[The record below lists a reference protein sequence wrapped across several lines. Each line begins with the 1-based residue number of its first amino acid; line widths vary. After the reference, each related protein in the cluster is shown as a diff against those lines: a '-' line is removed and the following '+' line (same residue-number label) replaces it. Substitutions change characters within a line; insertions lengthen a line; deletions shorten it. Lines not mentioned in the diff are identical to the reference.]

1 MKDHFFLITGVAA
14 RRLAFVL
21 AAILVSGELVG
32 AAEDVDVAVLRQQA
46 VRDAVATVAPSV
58 VRIETIGGLE
68 KVGDVL
74 YGEGPTTGLIV
85 TPDGFIVSSAFN
97 FAQKPSSIL
106 VTLPD
111 GSRTP
116 ARLVA
121 TDHSRMLV
129 LLKVDVDESLPVPQ
143 VAPADAHRVGR
154 WAIAL
159 GRTFDASAPNLSLGI
174 VSALGRVSGKA
185 LQTDAKISPAN
196 YGGALVDIEGRV
208 LGVLVPLS
216 PSETGTL
223 AGFEWYDSGIGF
235 AIPLAHILSV
245 LPRMVDGNDLHPGL
259 LGVSLGGDEQNAEA
273 PRIAE
278 CRVNSPAAKGGL
290 AAGDVIVG
298 LDDKQ
303 IATAADVKNELN
315 RRYAGDKVRV
325 VVKRG
330 DEQVTRELELVAKID
345 PYERPLIGLLP
356 LRGPAAPGGVPV
368 RYVYPT
374 SGAAAAGLQPGDVVT
389 TIDQQPVA
397 DAQALRVALAEHKPG
412 DSVRLGVRRGAE
424 QLTLEVRL
432 TPQPET
438 LPDALPLAS
447 SARQAAGADRPESGR
462 VPLVVAGFKSEP
474 LVYLPKNYD
483 ADIPAGLVVWLRP
496 DAQVTDDAVVARWQ
510 SLCDEFDLVLLAP
523 TPQSEGKWR
532 PDDLEFLAKAIEAVR
547 TNFAIDAT
555 RIAVAGEK
563 TGGTAAFVF
572 AFQER
577 DTVRGVA
584 AIDCPLMA
592 KLADNEPLRPLS
604 IYLATAS
611 QTPFAPA
618 QVKAIAK
625 LREMKYPVTEQP
637 LGETPRELSGDEWQA
652 FARWLDSL
660 DRI

>member
-1 MKDHFFLITGVAA
+1 MKLHPFQPGVVIA
-14 RRLAFVL
+14 RLAFVL
-21 AAILVSGELVG
+21 AAIFVPCATAI
-32 AAEDVDVAVLRQQA
+32 AAEDVDVAALRQQA
-46 VRDAVATVAPSV
+46 VRDAVAAVAPSV

-74 YGEGPTTGLIV
+74 YGAGPTTGLIV
-85 TPDGFIVSSAFN
+85 SPDGFIISSAFN

-121 TDHSRMLV
+121 TDYSRMLV
-129 LLKVDVDESLPVPQ
+129 LLKVDVDDSLPIAET
-143 VAPADAHRVGR
+143 APADAHRVGR

-159 GRTFDASAPNLSLGI
+159 GRTFDASAPNISLGI

-196 YGGALVDIEGRV
+196 YGGPLVDIEGRV

-216 PSETGTL
+216 PTEMGSV

-235 AIPLAHILSV
+235 AIPLAHIMSV
-245 LPRMVDGNDLHPGL
+245 LPRMVDGHDLHPGL
-259 LGVSLGGDEQNAEA
+259 LGVSLGGDEKNAEA

-290 AAGDVIVG
+290 AAGDVIVE
-298 LDDKQ
+298 LDDKA
-303 IATAADVKNELN
+303 IASAADVKHELN

-325 VVKRG
+325 VVQRG
-330 DEQVTRELELVAKID
+330 EERVEHELELVARID

-356 LRGPAAPGGVPV
+356 ARGPVAAGGVPV

-374 SGAAAAGLQPGDVVT
+374 SGAAAASLQPGDIVT
-389 TIDQQPVA
+389 TIDQQPAA

-412 DSVRLGVRRGAE
+412 DTVKLGVRRGAE
-424 QLTLEVRL
+424 QLSLEVRL
-432 TPQPET
+432 TPQPE
-438 LPDALPLAS
+438 ALPEALPPAS
-447 SARQAAGADRPESGR
+447 AARQPAGADRPESGR
-462 VPLVVAGFKSEP
+462 VPLTVVGFKNEP

-483 ADIPAGLVVWLRP
+483 PAIPAGLVVWLRP
-496 DAQVTDDAVVARWQ
+496 NAQVTDDAVLGQWQ
-510 SLCDEFDLVLLAP
+510 ALCDEFDLVLLAP
-523 TPQSEGKWR
+523 TPQSEGKWQ
-532 PDDLEFLAKAIEAVR
+532 PDDLEFIAKAIEAVR
-547 TNFAIDAT
+547 TGFAIDAT

-572 AFQER
+572 AFQQR
-577 DTVRGVA
+577 DAVRAVA

-592 KLADNEPLRPLS
+592 RLADNEPLRPLS
-604 IYLATAS
+604 IYLAGAK
-611 QTPFAPA
+611 QAPFAA
-618 QVKAIAK
+618 GQVKAIAK

-637 LGETPRELSGDEWQA
+637 LGDTPRELSADEWQA